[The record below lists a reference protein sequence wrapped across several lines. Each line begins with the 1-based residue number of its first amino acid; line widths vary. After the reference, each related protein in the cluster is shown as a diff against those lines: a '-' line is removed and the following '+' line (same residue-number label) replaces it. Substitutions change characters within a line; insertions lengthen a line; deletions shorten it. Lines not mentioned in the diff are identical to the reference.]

1 MKNFVMISLMVF
13 SFQSVKAANLGDV
26 TMKINPALV
35 QVSLGEREVSVGDR
49 VAIFKKTCTG
59 GGKTPLCKKERVGG
73 GSVARV
79 LNEHYSEIKL
89 DSGVHASEGYVV
101 ERE

>member
-1 MKNFVMISLMVF
+1 MFFMTTLLVF
-13 SFQSVKAANLGDV
+13 SFTGVRAANPASV
-26 TMKINPALV
+26 TMKIDPVLI
-35 QVSLGEREVSVGDR
+35 QVNLGEREVSVGDR
-49 VAIFKKTCTG
+49 VAIFKRTCTG

-79 LNEHYSEIKL
+79 LNDHYSEIKL
-89 DSGVHASEGYVV
+89 DSGVHASEGYLV